1 MKPEGQE
8 PRALRGAGLAAA
20 LGWVCAVVLLYLAVS
35 ELGVRVVP

>member
-1 MKPEGQE
+1 MKREGEE
-8 PRALRGAGLAAA
+8 PRALRGAGRVAA